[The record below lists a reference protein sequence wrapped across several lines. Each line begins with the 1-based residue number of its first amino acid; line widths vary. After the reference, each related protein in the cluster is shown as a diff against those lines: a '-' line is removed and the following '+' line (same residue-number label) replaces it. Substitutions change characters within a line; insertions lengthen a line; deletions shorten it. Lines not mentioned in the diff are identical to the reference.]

1 MVERKNGQGAR
12 TPLLEWV
19 AAGAGFL
26 FLICLLAAIGHDA
39 ITGSS
44 QQPPSIAV
52 LPGEI
57 IATPSSYVVPFKASN
72 GSGGTAAAVQIEGKL
87 EVGSMIETSQATID
101 YIAGQSTGEGSL
113 IFTSD
118 PRQGRLTLRVTGYQK
133 P

>member
-1 MVERKNGQGAR
+1 MVERESGQGTR

-19 AAGAGFL
+19 AAGAGFF
-26 FLICLLAAIGHDA
+26 FLICLLGAIGHDA

-44 QQPPSIAV
+44 QQPPNIAV

-57 IATPSSYVVPFKASN
+57 IATPSRYIVPFKASN
-72 GSGGTAAAVQIEGKL
+72 SSGGTAAAVQIEGKL
-87 EVGSMIETSQATID
+87 EVGPVIETSHATID

-118 PRQGRLTLRVTGYQK
+118 PRLGRLTLRITGYQK

>member
-1 MVERKNGQGAR
+1 MVEREIGQGAR
-12 TPLLEWV
+12 TPLLEWF
-19 AAGAGFL
+19 AAGAGFF
-26 FLICLLAAIGHDA
+26 FLICLLVAIGHDA

-44 QQPPSIAV
+44 EQPPNIEV

-57 IATPSSYVVPFKASN
+57 IAAPPRYVVPFKASN

-118 PRQGRLTLRVTGYQK
+118 PRRGRLTLRVTGYQK